1 MRHTNRE
8 IEEAKML
15 GRRLAALKNVSSP
28 PLSRV
33 RRATTL
39 FVAASW
45 TLLRMRV
52 RSAWMKMLDRT
63 VCPHCHGQGTGF
75 YFCEGDEASITSGRT
90 CRLCIG
96 KGYIGQQQRE
106 SVKWG
111 RALFDY
117 RMERRHSLAFMQ
129 CAIGTPEHIIAQ
141 CESGLIALDDWPYP
155 LYNIAEVHLGKTTA

>member
-45 TLLRMRV
+45 TLLRMCARKF
-52 RSAWMKMLDRT
+52 WMELLERT
-63 VCPHCHGQGTGF
+63 VCPHCHGFKQKLTHVVH
-75 YFCEGDEASITSGRT
+75 DEFEMRP
-90 CRLCIG
+90 CRLCDG
-96 KGYIGQQQRE
+96 RGWVDWHERE
-106 SVKWG
+106 SVRWG

-117 RMERRHSLAFMQ
+117 RMDRRMSRSLMH
-129 CAIGTPEHIIAQ
+129 CAIGVSEEDIAD
-141 CESGLIALDDWPYP
+141 CENGYVDLEDWPYP